1 MKLTENCYWIV
12 AILYLAIADDGGDEK
27 DGDDLDDEEDGD
39 DVDDLEEDEEE
50 EDDEDVSD
58 VEDIE
63 DEDNVEQNINHKHK
77 LPVSDNQHHPKRIH
91 TTKSQDKAR
100 KYGIDLDT
108 VRANPSI
115 TTLKRI
121 VAEINSQLPSG
132 ASKLRK
138 SLKKQDLLESLFD
151 FFSVPMNERCENI
164 GTSKHR
170 RQEYVLKFNSL
181 DRGYAEA
188 KKWFERGS
196 DKSNS
201 DCECERCEG
210 KPWPSS
216 SIGSVIAVPSID
228 VCPRVPA
235 IKNIEDAITQV
246 EDGTIRALRDKCYK
260 TNNWKCLRNKILER
274 EIMVIPNDAT
284 DSKHINGKIDYGHYA
299 AMEQENDITI
309 GTQKVYNSTWNGYYR
324 FQCQRYKHFYNKE
337 FDPTI
342 VTEMTPKDICAY
354 VYKQC
359 EPRDTTDEHGN
370 PIGCLGHSIS
380 TALAIQS
387 AITRYYNI
395 NGRRK
400 AIFEYD
406 ETQQKWVGNP
416 TQSEDVRRYIRSL
429 RRRKARRGEAAESV
443 RALTPN
449 DMNDLYTYC
458 QQEGV
463 IGARQYCAYLFAYLC
478 LLRGDEVLNIQWTH
492 IEFRKRYITLTLNFR
507 KTAQGGGIK
516 PFILWRNNY
525 NKYLCPVRAYMRWL
539 YYRGE
544 TDGYF
549 FVVRNDNQDLD
560 VAQR

>member
-1 MKLTENCYWIV
+1 IPEEI
-12 AILYLAIADDGGDEK
+12 DDN
-27 DGDDLDDEEDGD
+27 EEDNDTD
-39 DVDDLEEDEEE
+39 DSEET
-50 EDDEDVSD
+50 DEDIGDSEEAG
-58 VEDIE
+58 EDIE
-63 DEDNVEQNINHKHK
+63 EVVDGDNTNRKHK
-77 LPVSDNQHHPKRIH
+77 LPTSDIQRRYKRIRT
-91 TTKSQDKAR
+91 TTKSQNKAK

-115 TTLKRI
+115 VTLKRI
-121 VAEINSQLPSG
+121 VGEINKQLPLG

-151 FFSVPMNERCENI
+151 FFSVPMDERWENI

-170 RQEYVLKFNSL
+170 RHEYVLKFNSL

-210 KPWPSS
+210 KPWTSS
-216 SIGSVIAVPSID
+216 SIGSVITLPSVD
-228 VCPRVPA
+228 MRPRVPA
-235 IKNIEDAITQV
+235 IKNIEDAIMQV
-246 EDGTIRALRDKCYK
+246 EDGTIQALRDKWYK
-260 TNNWKCLRNKILER
+260 TKNWKRIRNKVLER
-274 EIMVIPNDAT
+274 EKLFREYKIYGGLPGLYAEYFDETETITYKRLISKIENRNAIMVIPNDAT
-284 DSKHINGKIDYGHYA
+284 NSKPINGKIDYGHYA
-299 AMEQENDITI
+299 AMEQENDITA

-354 VYKQC
+354 IYKQC
-359 EPRDTTDEHGN
+359 EPRDTADKHGS

-429 RRRKARRGEAAESV
+429 RQRKARRGEAAESV

-449 DMNDLYTYC
+449 DMDELYTYC

-463 IGARQYCAYLFAYLC
+463 IGARQYCAYMFAYLC

-507 KTAQGGGIK
+507 KTAQSGGRLSLRMSESS
-516 PFILWRNNY
+516 P
-525 NKYLCPVRAYMRWL
+525 L
-539 YYRGE
+539 YYGAIIIISIFALYE
-544 TDGYF
+544 HI
-549 FVVRNDNQDLD
+549 
-560 VAQR
+560 